1 MQFVEGSRE
10 THRKVPGAFRCTH
23 KLAWH
28 ACIWAGLGWAG
39 LGMHHG
45 GRHQVVASPR
55 STARTYQARPIN
67 SRDPSAHQQA
77 AVVAQLVVDPTS

>member
-28 ACIWAGLGWAG
+28 ACIWAGHAPRRPAG
-39 LGMHHG
+39 RLSMHMH
-45 GRHQVVASPR
+45 
-55 STARTYQARPIN
+55 STPRTYQARPIN

>member
-23 KLAWH
+23 KLACH

-39 LGMHHG
+39 LGWACTTAAG
-45 GRHQVVASPR
+45 TRWSLRHDR
-55 STARTYQARPIN
+55 RPG
-67 SRDPSAHQQA
+67 
-77 AVVAQLVVDPTS
+77 PTRPAL